1 VRLVF
6 SFDFASPF
14 AYLAATQV
22 EGLAARTGATLVWR
36 PILLGG
42 LFRDL
47 GGADVPLFTMP
58 PPKRALI
65 EADLA
70 RWAAWWGVPLR
81 WPTTFPLRTVL
92 PLRVT
97 LAHPDPVPFA
107 RRVFHAAWGEGR
119 DVGDPAVLR
128 DCGADDA
135 LLARAPAMREALRVY
150 TEAAKAEGVFG
161 VPTFQVTTPAG
172 SWTLWGQDR
181 LPMVES
187 ILRGWVPPV

>member
-1 VRLVF
+1 MRLVF

-22 EGLAARTGATLVWR
+22 DALAARTGATLVWR

-42 LFRDL
+42 LFREL

-92 PLRVT
+92 PLRAT

-128 DCGADDA
+128 DWEFASPA
-135 LLARAPAMREALRVY
+135 LVPLLTISEATRG
-150 TEAAKAEGVFG
+150 EAQQMLDVNAALGK
-161 VPTFQVTTPAG
+161 
-172 SWTLWGQDR
+172 
-181 LPMVES
+181 
-187 ILRGWVPPV
+187 